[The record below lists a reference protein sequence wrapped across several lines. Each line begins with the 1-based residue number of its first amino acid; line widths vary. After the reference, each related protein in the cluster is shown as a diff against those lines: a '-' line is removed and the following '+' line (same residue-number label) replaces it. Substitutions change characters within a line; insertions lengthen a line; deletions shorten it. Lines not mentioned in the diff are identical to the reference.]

1 MTRPISDIDLEF
13 LECITA
19 VALDGNDLCKLLAQ
33 HLTTPAQLAVLQ
45 DVQGKF
51 KRIRE
56 LVLNHKPI
64 IAQSRLNRLE
74 ASYSPRTCVLSPNHQ
89 NRPETG

>member
-13 LECITA
+13 LECVTA
-19 VALDGNDLCKLLAQ
+19 VTLDGNDLCKLLAL

-56 LVLNHKPI
+56 LVLNHKPV
-64 IAQSRLNRLE
+64 IAKNRLNRAE
-74 ASYSPRTCVLSPNHQ
+74 ASYSPYSPQ
-89 NRPETG
+89 NVYSIAKPSKPA

>member
-19 VALDGNDLCKLLAQ
+19 VALDGNDLCKLLAL
-33 HLTTPAQLAVLQ
+33 HLSTPAQLAVLQ

-56 LVLNHKPI
+56 LILAHKPV
-64 IAQSRLNRLE
+64 IAQSRLNRVE
-74 ASYSPRTCVLSPNHQ
+74 ASYSHQ
-89 NRPETG
+89 NVCSIAKPSKPA

>member
-19 VALDGNDLCKLLAQ
+19 VALDGNDLCKLLAL
-33 HLTTPAQLAVLQ
+33 HLSTPAQLAVLQ

-51 KRIRE
+51 KRVRE

-64 IAQSRLNRLE
+64 IAQNRLNRVE
-74 ASYSPRTCVLSPNHQ
+74 AACKPRNVCSTAKH
-89 NRPETG
+89 PETA